1 MSLTINISTL
11 DGYKKNFSNI
21 DSNWSIREFKKYV
34 YINHPNIN
42 KIYPKE
48 LSNNFQIEL
57 IYKGSKLNDTA
68 ILNEFKIDDTIIFLI
83 KSKNIYIDKK
93 QKSKKI
99 CDEYI
104 VSPCSEIDIDID
116 VFEDTF
122 EFDNR
127 IQNDRDEL
135 LKSVNKK
142 LEIIEKLFHEI
153 STQLN
158 TIN

>member
-11 DGYKKNFSNI
+11 DGNKIDFDNI
-21 DSNWSIREFKKYV
+21 NPSWDVKEFKKYI
-34 YINHPNIN
+34 YNNHPNIN

-57 IYKGSKLNDTA
+57 IYKGSKLHDLTL
-68 ILNEFKIDDTIIFLI
+68 LNELKIDDTFIFLI
-83 KSKNIYIDKK
+83 KSKHINIEKK
-93 QKSKKI
+93 KYKKTI

-104 VSPCSEIDIDID
+104 VSPCSEKEID

-122 EFDNR
+122 EFDDK

-135 LKSVNKK
+135 LRSVNKK
-142 LEIIEKLFHEI
+142 LEIIEKLFNQI